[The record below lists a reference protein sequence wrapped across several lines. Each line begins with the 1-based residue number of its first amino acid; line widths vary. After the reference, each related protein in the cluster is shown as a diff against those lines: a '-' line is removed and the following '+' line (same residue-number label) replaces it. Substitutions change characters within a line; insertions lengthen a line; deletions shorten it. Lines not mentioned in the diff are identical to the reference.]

1 MIKIQLRKL
10 RKLLGPELIIVVL
23 TMTKKNMERRLR
35 QRHKKDKHLVDML
48 MVKYRIYYHQ
58 ALHIT
63 LYCFYFLFPVN
74 RKYD

>member
-48 MVKYRIYYHQ
+48 NTPK
-58 ALHIT
+58 
-63 LYCFYFLFPVN
+63 
-74 RKYD
+74 